1 MTDRNDFDTGPDR
14 ALGELLR
21 SHLIAPDDAGFAV
34 RVMERVRL
42 TPRDSSWDVLA
53 RWTPRG
59 LAVAAVMLLAVGLG
73 FAAATSR
80 ENATPDAQ
88 SIATGSPTE
97 ILTVPE
103 PLNDEQ
109 ILTVVL
115 EGGGRQDQG
124 ERQ

>member
-1 MTDRNDFDTGPDR
+1 MTDRHDVDAGPDR
-14 ALGELLR
+14 DLGELLR
-21 SHLIAPDDAGFAV
+21 QHLTPSDEAGFTA

-53 RWTPRG
+53 QWTPRG

-73 FAAATSR
+73 FLVATSF
-80 ENATPDAQ
+80 ENAAPGVQ
-88 SIATGSPTE
+88 SIVAGSPSE
-97 ILTVPE
+97 ILAVPE
-103 PLNDEQ
+103 PLSDEQ

-115 EGGGRQDQG
+115 EGGARQDQG

>member
-1 MTDRNDFDTGPDR
+1 MTDRNQFDTGPDR
-14 ALGELLR
+14 ELGELLR
-21 SHLIAPDDAGFAV
+21 QHLTPSDEAGFAA

-53 RWTPRG
+53 QWTPRG

-73 FAAATSR
+73 FLVATNLENPAR
-80 ENATPDAQ
+80 EAL
-88 SIATGSPTE
+88 SITAGSPSE
-97 ILTVPE
+97 ILAVPE
-103 PLNDEQ
+103 PLSDEQ

-115 EGGGRQDQG
+115 ESGSRQDQG

>member
-1 MTDRNDFDTGPDR
+1 MTDRNDFETGPDR

-21 SHLIAPDDAGFAV
+21 QHLTAPDEAGFAA

-53 RWTPRG
+53 QWTPRG
-59 LAVAAVMLLAVGLG
+59 LAVAAVMLLAMGLG
-73 FAAATSR
+73 FVAATSR
-80 ENATPDAQ
+80 ENATPEAQ

-97 ILTVPE
+97 ILAVPE
-103 PLNDEQ
+103 PLSDEQ

-115 EGGGRQDQG
+115 EGGVRQDQG
-124 ERQ
+124 GRQ

>member
-1 MTDRNDFDTGPDR
+1 MTDRNDFDASPDR

-21 SHLIAPDDAGFAV
+21 QHLATADDAGFAA

-59 LAVAAVMLLAVGLG
+59 LAVAAVLLLAVGLG
-73 FAAATSR
+73 FFAATANEAR
-80 ENATPDAQ
+80 APLTQ
-88 SIATGSPTE
+88 SGTASFPSD
-97 ILTVPE
+97 ILAVPE

-115 EGGGRQDQG
+115 EGGGRREQG
-124 ERQ
+124 GRQ